1 MTTLTNIFFGG
12 ENLKKEFNNLTI
24 IKNKKMENNL
34 EKYKNLIKLENLGF
48 ENVEAGD
55 FYYYFDFDGYSYQIE
70 DVYDTI
76 EENINYAIILSGCC
90 GEEVDSDYMICPNC
104 LEHV

>member
-12 ENLKKEFNNLTI
+12 ENLKKQFNNLTI
-24 IKNKKMENNL
+24 KPKKQMEVQMSFDV
-34 EKYKNLIKLENLGF
+34 KKLQNLGF
-48 ENVEAGD
+48 ENVEAGE

>member
-12 ENLKKEFNNLTI
+12 ENLKKQFNNLTI
-24 IKNKKMENNL
+24 KPKKEMEVQMSFDV
-34 EKYKNLIKLENLGF
+34 KKLQNLGF
-48 ENVEAGD
+48 KNVEAGE

-76 EENINYAIILSGCC
+76 EENIKYAIVLSGCC